1 MKKFLLSFTLCLV
14 AIAAMA
20 QKQYTE
26 KIAVTL
32 NGAAFPDATS
42 TLSLTKNDNG
52 TCDILLPNFLLPS
65 PEPGADPMY
74 VGTIDLKGV
83 KLEKGEKADK
93 ISIDT
98 NIEILPGN
106 MDGVITE
113 QWIGPMLG
121 PVPIKLEG
129 ELNDTDMSATI
140 NIAMPGMDI
149 VVTIGEPIQSGIG
162 QLTVQHAA
170 DKAVYSLS
178 GVRVAN
184 AWSNALPKGIYI
196 VGGKKVVK

>member
-1 MKKFLLSFTLCLV
+1 MKKFLLTLSLCF
-14 AIAAMA
+14 AAFAAMA

-26 KIAVTL
+26 KIVVTL
-32 NGAAFPDATS
+32 NEVSFPDATS
-42 TLSLTKNDNG
+42 TLSVTTNDNG
-52 TCDILLPNFLLPS
+52 TCDFVLPNFLLPS
-65 PEPGADPMY
+65 SEPGAAPMY

-83 KLEKGEKADK
+83 KMVKGEKADK
-93 ISIDT
+93 ISTDT

-106 MDGVITE
+106 MEGVITE

-121 PVPIKLEG
+121 PVPIKLDG
-129 ELNDTDMSATI
+129 ELTDTDMSATI
-140 NIAMPGMDI
+140 HIAMPGMDI
-149 VVTIGEPIQSGIG
+149 VVVIGEPIQSGIG
-162 QLTVQHAA
+162 QVAVQQSAN
-170 DKAVYSLS
+170 KAVYSLS